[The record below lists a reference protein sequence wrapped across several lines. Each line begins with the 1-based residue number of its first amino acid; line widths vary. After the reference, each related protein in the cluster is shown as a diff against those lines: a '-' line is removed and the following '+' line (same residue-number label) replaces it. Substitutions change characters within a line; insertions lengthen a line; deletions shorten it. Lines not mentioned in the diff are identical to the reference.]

1 MLATARTTPPTQ
13 RSGEFPSPLSLTQR
27 CPYCCDLIPR
37 EAKKCRSC
45 GEWVVRTS
53 SGVFATMLR
62 LAALAWA
69 AGTLLVAAG
78 LLKVA
83 EGVRRWVWL
92 HAVDPTITPKVVDVV
107 IYLLIALVVIRGLM
121 VSVGLGVMAGL
132 SPRRP
137 RWWS

>member
-1 MLATARTTPPTQ
+1 MLVTARTSQPTQ
-13 RSGEFPSPLSLTQR
+13 RSGEVPSPLSLTQR
-27 CPYCCDLIPR
+27 CPWCCDLIPR
-37 EAKKCRSC
+37 DAKKCRSC
-45 GEWVVRTS
+45 GEWVVRTA

-62 LAALAWA
+62 LAAFAWA

-78 LLKVA
+78 LLKAA

-92 HAVDPTITPKVVDVV
+92 HAVDPTITPKVVDIV

>member
-1 MLATARTTPPTQ
+1 MLATARTTQSPL
-13 RSGEFPSPLSLTQR
+13 RSGEVPTALSLTQR

-53 SGVFATMLR
+53 GGMIGGMLR
-62 LAALAWA
+62 LAGIAWA
-69 AGTLLVAAG
+69 IGTLLVAAG
-78 LLKVA
+78 LWKLA
-83 EGVRRWVWL
+83 EGVRQWVWL
-92 HAVDPTITPKVVDVV
+92 HAVDPTITPKVVDVA
-107 IYLLIALVVIRGLM
+107 IYLVIALVVIRGLM

-132 SPRRP
+132 RPRRP

>member
-1 MLATARTTPPTQ
+1 MLATARPPQ
-13 RSGEFPSPLSLTQR
+13 RSGETPSALSLTQR

-53 SGVFATMLR
+53 RGVMSSVLR
-62 LAALAWA
+62 LASIAWA
-69 AGTLLVAAG
+69 LGTLLAAAG
-78 LLKVA
+78 LWKLA
-83 EGVRRWVWL
+83 DGVRRWVWL
-92 HAVDPTITPKVVDVV
+92 HAVDPTITPQVVEIA
-107 IYLLIALVVIRGLM
+107 IYLVIALVVVRGLM
-121 VSVGLGVMAGL
+121 VSVGLNVMAGL